1 MRQKNAGAGRLRT
14 AFAAFSHPVELT
26 EGKPWRVILLYAA
39 PIILSYY
46 LQQIY
51 TLTDAI
57 ICGQVLTA
65 EQVAGVN
72 DTFPLTFIFLQF
84 AFGCTAGFSVITA
97 GCVGSRD
104 ARGVRRSF
112 AAQIELSLVISAF
125 LTALSILL
133 LPQMLALINVTP
145 AHGEVY
151 AAARTYCLIIFIGTI
166 AQIGYNL
173 ICGILRAFGDSFTPL
188 LFLAISTAL
197 NVGLDLLFLVPLRM
211 GPAGA
216 AIATVMAQLLSLIG
230 CTVYTLRKYPA
241 LRPEREDWRVPMPA
255 LTAHIRQGVPLGL
268 QFSILAIGI
277 IVMQG
282 AVVKFDLTAAGE
294 MAAGTPAQNGF
305 GAANKL
311 INFLMTAYNG
321 LGSGLLGYNAQ
332 NYGRGDRARIRRGTL
347 QTFVMMLI
355 LTAAVLLCG
364 GLLTLGGAYQH
375 IFLSA
380 DKITETSLRYGNTYI
395 LVDLALFVILGAL
408 FVMRN
413 AVQGISRPGYVLGAG
428 IAELIARMLICA
440 FLPAVVNGGP
450 VDNTASGA
458 AFAAVCFGD
467 PGAWIA
473 ADLVLAVATVKY
485 ILKKE
490 KTA

>member
-1 MRQKNAGAGRLRT
+1 MQQKSGGKRGLR
-14 AFAAFSHPVELT
+14 AACAAFSRPVDLT
-26 EGKPWRVILLYAA
+26 HGTPWRVILLYAA

-46 LQQIY
+46 LQQVY

-57 ICGQVLTA
+57 ICGQVLSA

-97 GCVGSRD
+97 NCVGSSD
-104 ARGVRRSF
+104 NQGLRRSF
-112 AAQIELSLVISAF
+112 ATQIKLSLIISAL
-125 LTALSILL
+125 LTAVSAAL
-133 LPQMLALINVTP
+133 LPQLLALLHITP

-151 AAARTYCLIIFIGTI
+151 SAAYSYCLVIFLGIFT
-166 AQIGYNL
+166 QIGYNL
-173 ICGILRAFGDSFTPL
+173 ICGILRALGDSFSSLVFL
-188 LFLAISTAL
+188 LLSTVL
-197 NVGLDLLFLVPLRM
+197 NVGLDLLFLIPLRM
-211 GPAGA
+211 GPMGA
-216 AIATVMAQLLSLIG
+216 AIATVIAQAVSLLAG
-230 CTVYTLRKYPA
+230 GVYTLRRYPA
-241 LRPEREDWRVPMPA
+241 LRPQRADFRPDMKLAAEH
-255 LTAHIRQGVPLGL
+255 LRQGIPLGL

-282 AVVKFDLTAAGE
+282 AVVKFDLTPAGA
-294 MAAGTPAQNGF
+294 MAASAPAQNGF

-311 INFLMTAYNG
+311 LKFLMAAYTG

-332 NYGRGDRARIRRGTL
+332 NHGAGDRERIRRGTL
-347 QTFVMMLI
+347 QTLAMMLI
-355 LTAAVLLCG
+355 LTVILSVCG
-364 GLLTLGGAYQH
+364 GLLSIGGTYQH

-395 LVDLALFVILGAL
+395 LVDLTLFVILGAL

-428 IAELIARMLICA
+428 IAELVARMLICA
-440 FLPAVVNGGP
+440 FLPALVNGAP
-450 VDNTASGA
+450 VDNTASNA

-473 ADLVLAVATVKY
+473 ADLVLVVATARY

-490 KTA
+490 KKA

>member
-1 MRQKNAGAGRLRT
+1 MKNTAKKPRGISAALGALSR
-14 AFAAFSHPVELT
+14 PVDLT
-26 EGKPWRVILLYAA
+26 SGTPWRVILLYAA

-72 DTFPLTFIFLQF
+72 DTMPLTFIFLQF

-97 GCVGSRD
+97 NCVGSRD
-104 ARGVRRSF
+104 MHGVRRSF
-112 AAQIELSLVISAF
+112 AAQIELSIGISAF
-125 LTALSILL
+125 LTALSVAL
-133 LPQMLALINVTP
+133 LPQLLALIHVTP

-151 AAARTYCLIIFIGTI
+151 TAAYTYCLIIFIGTA

-188 LFLAISTAL
+188 LFLAVSTAL
-197 NVGLDLLFLVPLRM
+197 NVGLDLLFLVPLHM

-216 AIATVMAQLLSLIG
+216 AIATVTAQLLSLVG
-230 CTVYTLRKYPA
+230 CAVYTLWKYPA
-241 LRPEREDWRVPMPA
+241 LRPAREDWRVPMPA
-255 LTAHIRQGVPLGL
+255 LFSHIRQGVPLGL
-268 QFSILAIGI
+268 QFSILAVGI

-282 AVVKFDLTAAGE
+282 AVVQFDLTATGE
-294 MAAGTPAQNGF
+294 MVAGTPAQNGF

-311 INFLMTAYNG
+311 LNFLMTAYNG

-332 NYGRGDRARIRRGTL
+332 NFGRGDRARIRRGTL
-347 QTFVMMLI
+347 QTFGMMLI
-355 LTAAVLLCG
+355 LTAAVLLGG
-364 GLLTLGGAYQH
+364 GLLMLGGAYQH

-380 DKITETSLRYGNTYI
+380 DKITAESLRFGGTYM
-395 LVDLALFVILGAL
+395 LVDLSLFVMLGAL

-428 IAELIARMLICA
+428 IAELVARMLICA
-440 FLPAVVNGGP
+440 FLPALVGGAP
-450 VDNTASGA
+450 VDSTASNA

-473 ADLVLAVATVKY
+473 ADIVLAIPTVRY

-490 KTA
+490 KKA